1 MEHNEEPTV
10 ALQTTLATRF
20 WLKTIIMAIVCI
32 VLGVWGIWDYV
43 VAIPRA
49 EMWSSR
55 ASLITDVIQPAL
67 ITEMDSLERE
77 EATVILN
84 ERIAND
90 RSSDPQWIA
99 PLEVYRTALNGGG
112 IEIQNEANAVLV
124 QEMAV
129 YGNVTP
135 PSKFDRPM
143 QWLFILCLP
152 FGFYYLWK
160 YAQMKKR
167 AGKYCLNDDG
177 TLTTPEGIWQS
188 GDIIDIDMSRWIAK
202 TGNARST
209 WIAKA
214 VVGDDQLVTLDD
226 YIYNDMHLII
236 GALAH
241 RFYPEE
247 WTPLARKV
255 KRVAEVSEDVEA
267 EEE

>member
-1 MEHNEEPTV
+1 MEHNEESTV
-10 ALQTTLATRF
+10 ALRTTLATRF

-49 EMWSSR
+49 EIQSSR
-55 ASLITDVIQPAL
+55 ASLISGVLQPAL
-67 ITEMDSLERE
+67 ITEMGSLERD

-84 ERIAND
+84 QRIANSKTKD
-90 RSSDPQWIA
+90 TQWIV

-112 IEIQNEANAVLV
+112 IEIQNEANELLE
-124 QEMAV
+124 QEITL

-160 YAQMKKR
+160 YVQMKKK
-167 AGKYCLNDDG
+167 AGMYCLDNDG

-188 GDIIDIDMSRWIAK
+188 GEIIDIDMSRWIAK
-202 TGNARST
+202 TGNARLT
-209 WIAKA
+209 WTAK
-214 VVGDDQLVTLDD
+214 VVVDNDEFVTLDD
-226 YIYNDMHLII
+226 YIYSDMHLII

-241 RFYPEE
+241 RFYPEG
-247 WTPLARKV
+247 WTPLARRV
-255 KRVAEVSEDVEA
+255 KTASDDLEDTGS